1 MPSSPT
7 VIFMVIF
14 LLESLAAMLQNG
26 FVVTILGREWMRCR
40 ALPAA
45 DMIVSCL
52 AASRFCLHGI
62 TVLNSFL
69 VSFYVGCMIYYFSI
83 LWTFINT
90 MTCWLTAWLA
100 VFYCVKISSFSH
112 PIFVWLKWRISRLVP
127 RLLLGS
133 LVICGLS
140 TISSAIGNTSYVRT
154 TSCQSSLRNSTLVS
168 RLQAFHVHHFFP
180 QLVLIF
186 SFPFLLF
193 VVSTVLLMFSLCRYL
208 RQMTNCR
215 AGPWDPSTQAHTK
228 ALKSLTFL
236 LIFHTW
242 HFLSTVISIR
252 KFVVS
257 QDHWHLAQEVMIYA
271 GISLHSTIL
280 VLSSPKLRKALKMK
294 PEDAASP

>member
-26 FVVTILGREWMRCR
+26 FMVTVLGREWMRCR

-69 VSFYVGCMIYYFSI
+69 VSFYVGCMFYYFSI

-90 MTCWLTAWLA
+90 VTCWLTTWLA

-112 PIFVWLKWRISRLVP
+112 PIFVWLKWRISQLVP

-133 LVICGLS
+133 LLIGGLS
-140 TISSAIGNTSYVRT
+140 TISSAIGNTTYARM
-154 TSCQSSLRNSTLVS
+154 TSCQISLRNSTLVS
-168 RLQAFHVHHFFP
+168 RLEAFHQRHFLP
-180 QLVLIF
+180 QLVLTF
-186 SFPFLLF
+186 SVPFLLF
-193 VVSTVLLMFSLCRYL
+193 VVSAVLLMFSLCWHL

-215 AGPWDPSTQAHTK
+215 AGPRDPSTQAHTK

-242 HFLSTVISIR
+242 HFLSTVISVR
-252 KFVVS
+252 KSTVS
-257 QDHWHLAQEVMIYA
+257 WDHWHLAQEVMIYA

-280 VLSSPKLRKALKMK
+280 MLSSPKLRKALKMK
-294 PEDAASP
+294 PEDASSP